1 MNRMPP
7 PEAHHTHAGPHTA
20 YDPSWRPP
28 YPPAFDNHPS
38 DSRRSSANS
47 QTALPPQPPG
57 YPVMPNREL
66 PQLTPEGP
74 YGRPN
79 GHGLPLHA
87 PVHSPQDPIPTHPN
101 FHQPMNG
108 APHEGSPDYRA
119 RMGYPP
125 PDQISSAEHTPVS
138 GALPPASQFMTPV
151 AQMANVTPPA
161 GYDQAFY
168 QNQTFGARQRKA
180 NRATQACD
188 QCRAR
193 KAKCDE
199 GRPNCSHC
207 KENNLGCVYKEVPPH
222 KQEKT
227 TQLVLDRLSQIE
239 SRMEERANRI
249 DEHLAKW
256 QDQMQEQM
264 RFNMAKEVKHTP
276 PTAQER
282 PSLPPPPVPVIKQ
295 DQPFK
300 TEMPRTQVSPNVF
313 DPGSQDLGAS
323 KFGQKL
329 PPMDPRLDQK
339 EAEGELSI
347 PVEHTTAAHKLLM
360 WPSIKRLLHPAHYDE
375 DYVMRLEEERGLIS
389 IYGQGE
395 ISYTA
400 DDSQLPMDGDSRGAR
415 PDVNGAGP
423 DANVDIDEFGNL
435 NLDAATARRYYDSY
449 LEHMFKLH
457 PFLME
462 GELNI
467 KVDSFI
473 RSYCRLNN
481 SPPSSSS
488 GYSRPARDGP
498 PPAKRRRS
506 NENLGVRG
514 EYMETI
520 PNPLRPRVG
529 KNIDNALVLLCL
541 ALGAICEAPTPL
553 PGPIMDKKIDYLNQP
568 IPAPLPPLT
577 PPQPANTTYVTN
589 ANGVLSPANSDSA
602 AMQMSFSNSLYSVP
616 TQPAGQAFP
625 NSPFTKGIEGLSRR
639 DVTNTRDE
647 QGNTKNY
654 QVIPGLT
661 LYGYA
666 TTILGHLQ
674 GGNELEH
681 VQCGLLA
688 GLYAGQLAHPFQS
701 HSWISQA
708 SRACQVL
715 VRTKRY
721 ERLEEGATQDLYNFA
736 YWTCLQLESDLLAEL
751 DIPASGISRSEGRMA
766 IPKGKWTIVLPND
779 LTAPETMMMLFYSA
793 QIHLR
798 KVLNRVHTDLYK
810 VEKQGQTRWSST
822 VQEALS
828 LNLDLWRNSLPH
840 SMQWSENDPPAD
852 EINAARMRAKYYGA
866 RYIIHRPLLYHALHY
881 GYTGARVG
889 PIGKSLVDSPTS
901 QQLSPSMM
909 HSAGRAPSMAR
920 MSSEMGSMPAALS
933 TDWQPPK
940 VRLHELPKKLKT
952 ACDICIR
959 SAIKSTEAFDGVGG
973 HRLVVTNIFGTAHAQ
988 FGNMLVLS
996 ATYMS
1001 SLKELVDQDQLD
1013 RLLVR
1018 TIGFLIQSENIS
1030 PTLRADA
1037 RILTEIYKKIFGRAP
1052 DLRRATKVS
1061 SQTPSMNSQTPSLSS
1076 QTPSLSSHTTSMSFP

>member
-7 PEAHHTHAGPHTA
+7 PEGHHTHAGPHPA
-20 YDPSWRPP
+20 YEPSWRSS
-28 YPPAFDNHPS
+28 YPSTFDSHHP
-38 DSRRSSANS
+38 DSRRPSATS
-47 QTALPPQPPG
+47 QTPLPPQPPG

-66 PQLTPEGP
+66 PQLTSEGP

-87 PVHSPQDPIPTHPN
+87 PVHSPQDTIPPHPN
-101 FHQPMNG
+101 FHQQMNG
-108 APHEGSPDYRA
+108 APHEGSPEYRA

-125 PDQISSAEHTPVS
+125 PDQINSAEHTPVS

-151 AQMANVTPPA
+151 VTMASATPPA

-168 QNQTFGARQRKA
+168 QNQSFGARQRKA

-227 TQLVLDRLSQIE
+227 TQLVLDRLAQMENNWDERFEKMQKQIL
-239 SRMEERANRI
+239 
-249 DEHLAKW
+249 EHILDKPDK
-256 QDQMQEQM
+256 QS
-264 RFNMAKEVKHTP
+264 P
-276 PTAQER
+276 PTVRER
-282 PSLPPPPVPVIKQ
+282 LDLPPPPPPVIKQ
-295 DQPFK
+295 DPPSVK
-300 TEMPRTQVSPNVF
+300 TENPPTQSSTPNVL
-313 DPGSQDLGAS
+313 DPGSQDVGAA
-323 KFGQKL
+323 KFPQAVGA
-329 PPMDPRLDQK
+329 MDPRLEDQK

-360 WPSIKRLLHPAHYDE
+360 WPSIKRLLHPEIYDE

-395 ISYTA
+395 ISFTA
-400 DDSQLPMDGDSRGAR
+400 DDSELPMTYTDTRPNGAR
-415 PDVNGAGP
+415 PDGDGAGLGA
-423 DANVDIDEFGNL
+423 DVDIDEFGHMK
-435 NLDAATARRYYDSY
+435 LDATTAKRYYDSY
-449 LEHMFKLH
+449 IAHMFKLH

-462 GELNI
+462 GELNL
-467 KVDSFI
+467 KVESFI
-473 RSYCRLNN
+473 RCYC
-481 SPPSSSS
+481 PPSKSPSSAS
-488 GYSRPARDGP
+488 NYTRLARDGP

-506 NENLGVRG
+506 NEHLGVRG
-514 EYMETI
+514 EFMETVS
-520 PNPLRPRVG
+520 NPVRPRVG
-529 KNIDNALVLLCL
+529 KNIDNALVLLCM
-541 ALGAICEAPTPL
+541 AIGAICEARAPL
-553 PGPIMDKKIDYLNQP
+553 PGPIMDKDIDYLRQV
-568 IPAPLPPLT
+568 IPAPLPPFV
-577 PPQPANTTYVTN
+577 PPPTVNGAYVT
-589 ANGVLSPANSDSA
+589 NGVLSPANSDSA
-602 AMQMSFSNSLYSVP
+602 AIPASLTHSLYGAP
-616 TQPAGQAFP
+616 MQPNNQPFP
-625 NSPFTKGIEGLSRR
+625 PAPPINERLKGLSRR
-639 DVTNTRDE
+639 DVTNIKDA
-647 QGNTKNY
+647 QGKKKNY
-654 QVIPGLT
+654 QDIPGLT

-666 TTILGHLQ
+666 TSILGHLQ

-681 VQCGLLA
+681 VQSGLLA

-721 ERLEEGATQDLYNFA
+721 ERLEEGPLQDLYNFA

-779 LTAPETMMMLFYSA
+779 LNAPQTMMMLFYSA

-828 LNLDLWRNSLPH
+828 LNLDLWRKSLPN
-840 SMQWSENDPPAD
+840 SMQWEENDPPAN

-881 GYTGARVG
+881 GHTGARVG
-889 PIGKSLVDSPTS
+889 PVGQSLVDSPTS
-901 QQLSPSMM
+901 QQLSPSML
-909 HSAGRAPSMAR
+909 HSAARAPNMAR
-920 MSSEMGSMPAALS
+920 MSSDMGSLPAVVS

-940 VRLHELPKKLKT
+940 VRLQDLPKKLKS
-952 ACDICIR
+952 ACDICIK

-973 HRLVVTNIFGTAHAQ
+973 HRLIVTNIFGTAHAQ

-1001 SLKELVDQDQLD
+1001 SLKELVEEDQLK
-1013 RLLVR
+1013 RLLTR
-1018 TIGFLIQSENIS
+1018 TIGFLVQSQNIS

-1037 RILTEIYKKIFGRAP
+1037 RILTEIYRKIFGHGP
-1052 DLRRATKVS
+1052 DLGK
-1061 SQTPSMNSQTPSLSS
+1061 
-1076 QTPSLSSHTTSMSFP
+1076 TTSMSSHTPSMSSQTTSASFP

>member
-1 MNRMPP
+1 MDRNPSP
-7 PEAHHTHAGPHTA
+7 DEHHVYAGP
-20 YDPSWRPP
+20 
-28 YPPAFDNHPS
+28 
-38 DSRRSSANS
+38 
-47 QTALPPQPPG
+47 LQPPG
-57 YPVMPNREL
+57 YSLMCNREL
-66 PQLTPEGP
+66 PQLTPEST

-79 GHGLPLHA
+79 GHGLPM
-87 PVHSPQDPIPTHPN
+87 HSRQDQVPPYPN
-101 FHQPMNG
+101 IHQPMNG
-108 APHEGSPDYRA
+108 APYEGSPDYRA

-125 PDQISSAEHTPVS
+125 LDRIISS
-138 GALPPASQFMTPV
+138 PPPSASHSTIHV
-151 AQMANVTPPA
+151 AQMASTTPPA
-161 GYDQAFY
+161 GYDRAFC
-168 QNQTFGARQRKA
+168 QSEAFRARQRKA
-180 NRATQACD
+180 NRATQACN

-207 KENNLGCVYKEVPPH
+207 KENNLGCVYKEVSPH

-227 TQLVLDRLSQIE
+227 TQLILDRLSQIE
-239 SRMEERANRI
+239 NRMEERDNSM
-249 DEHLAKW
+249 DERFEKM
-256 QDQMQEQM
+256 QMQMQEQM
-264 RFNMAKEVKHTP
+264 LNNLGK
-276 PTAQER
+276 
-282 PSLPPPPVPVIKQ
+282 LPPQTVQDRPVLPAPPPQPVIKQ
-295 DQPFK
+295 DLLLRAV
-300 TEMPRTQVSPNVF
+300 MPQTQVSTPNIL
-313 DPGSQDLGAS
+313 DLGSQDAAAP

-329 PPMDPRLDQK
+329 GPIEPRLDDQ
-339 EAEGELSI
+339 EAEGDLSI

-360 WPSIKRLLHPAHYDE
+360 WPSIKRLLHSAEYDE

-400 DDSQLPMDGDSRGAR
+400 DDSQLPTNGDPKGAQ
-415 PDVNGAGP
+415 PNGNCVGP
-423 DANVDIDEFGNL
+423 DADVDIDESGNL
-435 NLDAATARRYYDSY
+435 KLDAVTARRYYDSY
-449 LEHMFKLH
+449 FQHMFKLH

-473 RSYCRLNN
+473 RCYCRIN
-481 SPPSSSS
+481 SSPSSASN
-488 GYSRPARDGP
+488 YTRLPRDDP
-498 PPAKRRRS
+498 PPAKKRQS
-506 NENLGVRG
+506 NESLGVRG
-514 EYMETI
+514 GFMKAI
-520 PNPLRPRVG
+520 SNSLWPRVG
-529 KNIDNALVLLCL
+529 KNIDNALILLCL
-541 ALGAICEAPTPL
+541 ALGAICEARAPL
-553 PGPIMDKKIDYLNQP
+553 PGPIMDKKLDYLNQP
-568 IPAPLPPLT
+568 IPAPLPPFTLSPT
-577 PPQPANTTYVTN
+577 VNGTYVT
-589 ANGVLSPANSDSA
+589 NGVLSPANSDSA
-602 AMQMSFSNSLYSVP
+602 AMQMSLSSSLYSLP
-616 TQPAGQAFP
+616 TQPPGQSSH
-625 NSPFTKGIEGLSRR
+625 NSPFNKGIEGLSRR
-639 DVTNTRDE
+639 DVTKAHDE
-647 QGNTKNY
+647 QGNTRNY
-654 QVIPGLT
+654 QAIPGLT

-666 TTILGHLQ
+666 TAILGHLQ

-681 VQCGLLA
+681 VQCSLLA

-701 HSWISQA
+701 HSWIYQA

-766 IPKGKWTIVLPND
+766 IPKGKWTIILPND
-779 LTAPETMMMLFYSA
+779 LNAPQTMMMLFYSA

-828 LNLDLWRNSLPH
+828 LNLDLWRDSLPQN
-840 SMQWSENDPPAD
+840 MQWLESDPPAN

-881 GYTGARVG
+881 GHTGARVG
-889 PIGKSLVDSPTS
+889 LVGQSLVDSPTS
-901 QQLSPSMM
+901 QQLSPSIL
-909 HSAGRAPSMAR
+909 HSGAQDPKMASM
-920 MSSEMGSMPAALS
+920 SGDMGSMPATVS

-940 VRLHELPKKLKT
+940 VRLQDLPKKLKS
-952 ACDICIR
+952 ACDICIQ

-973 HRLVVTNIFGTAHAQ
+973 HRLVVTNIFGTSHAQ

-1001 SLKELVDQDQLD
+1001 SLKELVELETLE

-1018 TIGFLIQSENIS
+1018 TIGFLIQSKSIS

-1037 RILTEIYKKIFGRAP
+1037 RILTEIYEKIFHRAP
-1052 DLRRATKVS
+1052 DLRQASMS
-1061 SQTPSMNSQTPSLSS
+1061 SHTPSLSS
-1076 QTPSLSSHTTSMSFP
+1076 QTTGMSFF

>member
-7 PEAHHTHAGPHTA
+7 PDGHHAHAGPHTA
-20 YDPSWRPP
+20 YEHSWRPP
-28 YPPAFDNHPS
+28 YPPTFDSHPS
-38 DSRRSSANS
+38 DSRRSSANT
-47 QTALPPQPPG
+47 QTPLPPQPQG

-66 PQLTPEGP
+66 PQLTSEGP

-79 GHGLPLHA
+79 GHGMPLHA
-87 PVHSPQDPIPTHPN
+87 PVHSPQDPIPPHPN

-125 PDQISSAEHTPVS
+125 PDQINSAEHTPVS

-151 AQMANVTPPA
+151 AQMASVTPPA
-161 GYDQAFY
+161 GYDQGFY

-227 TQLVLDRLSQIE
+227 TQLVLDRLSQLDN
-239 SRMEERANRI
+239 RMDERENRM
-249 DEHLAKW
+249 DERFEKFQKQL
-256 QDQMQEQM
+256 QEQLL
-264 RFNMAKEVKHTP
+264 RNLGNMGQQP
-276 PTAQER
+276 PQPVQER
-282 PSLPPPPVPVIKQ
+282 PILPPPVIKQ
-295 DQPFK
+295 DPPLK
-300 TEMPRTQVSPNVF
+300 TEMPQTQASTPNVL
-313 DPGSQDLGAS
+313 DPGSQDSS
-323 KFGQKL
+323 KFGQAIG
-329 PPMDPRLDQK
+329 PMDPRLEDQK

-360 WPSIKRLLHPAHYDE
+360 WPSIKRLLHPALYDE

-400 DDSQLPMDGDSRGAR
+400 DDSELPMG
-415 PDVNGAGP
+415 NGANGSNGSNGSNHKP
-423 DANVDIDEFGNL
+423 KPEADGAGLDADVDIDEFGHL
-435 NLDAATARRYYDSY
+435 KLDSATARRYYLSY
-449 LEHMFKLH
+449 LKHMFKLH

-462 GELNI
+462 SELNF

-473 RSYCRLNN
+473 RCYCRPDT
-481 SPPSSSS
+481 SPSSASN
-488 GYSRPARDGP
+488 YTRLPRDGP

-514 EYMETI
+514 AYTETI
-520 PNPLRPRVG
+520 SNPLRPRVG
-529 KNIDNALVLLCL
+529 KNIDNALIMLCL
-541 ALGAICEAPTPL
+541 ALGAICEARAPL
-553 PGPIMDKKIDYLNQP
+553 PGPIMDQKIDYLSQT
-568 IPAPLPPLT
+568 IPSPLPPFT
-577 PPQPANTTYVTN
+577 RPPTLNGTYVT
-589 ANGVLSPANSDSA
+589 NGVLSPANSDSA
-602 AMQMSFSNSLYSVP
+602 AMQISHSHSLYSLPMQLSQSFPTVP
-616 TQPAGQAFP
+616 SKPL
-625 NSPFTKGIEGLSRR
+625 KGLSRR
-639 DVTNTRDE
+639 DVTATRDE

-654 QVIPGLT
+654 QAIPGLT

-666 TTILGHLQ
+666 TSILGNLQ

-766 IPKGKWTIVLPND
+766 IPKGKWTIILPND
-779 LTAPETMMMLFYSA
+779 LNAHNTMMMLFYSA

-828 LNLDLWRNSLPH
+828 LNLDLWRKSLPQ
-840 SMQWSENDPPAD
+840 SMQWEETDPPAN

-881 GYTGARVG
+881 GHTGARIGPVG
-889 PIGKSLVDSPTS
+889 QSLVDSPTS
-901 QQLSPSMM
+901 TQLSPSML
-909 HSAGRAPSMAR
+909 HSASRAPNMAR
-920 MSSEMGSMPAALS
+920 MSSDMGSMPAAVS

-952 ACDICIR
+952 ACDICIS

-1001 SLKELVDQDQLD
+1001 SLKELVEEDQLD
-1013 RLLVR
+1013 RLLSR
-1018 TIGFLIQSENIS
+1018 TIGFLVQSENIS

-1037 RILTEIYKKIFGRAP
+1037 RILTEIYHKIFDRDP
-1052 DLRRATKVS
+1052 KLTPPTDMNSHTPSMSSHTPSMS
-1061 SQTPSMNSQTPSLSS
+1061 SQTTSLS
-1076 QTPSLSSHTTSMSFP
+1076 FP

>member
-7 PEAHHTHAGPHTA
+7 PEGHHAHPGPHTA
-20 YDPSWRPP
+20 YEPAWRPSYGP
-28 YPPAFDNHPS
+28 SFDNHP
-38 DSRRSSANS
+38 DSRRPSANS
-47 QTALPPQPPG
+47 QTPLPPQPPPG
-57 YPVMPNREL
+57 YPVMPSREL
-66 PQLTPEGP
+66 PQLTSEGP

-79 GHGLPLHA
+79 GHGIPLHA
-87 PVHSPQDPIPTHPN
+87 PAHSPQDPMPPHPN

-125 PDQISSAEHTPVS
+125 PDQINSAEHTPVS
-138 GALPPASQFMTPV
+138 GALPPASQFMAPV
-151 AQMANVTPPA
+151 AQMASATPPA

-168 QNQTFGARQRKA
+168 PNQAFGARQRKA

-207 KENNLGCVYKEVPPH
+207 KENNLNCVYKEVPPH

-239 SRMEERANRI
+239 SRMEERDNRM
-249 DEHLAKW
+249 DERFEKMQKQMLE
-256 QDQMQEQM
+256 QMQAQLLY
-264 RFNMAKEVKHTP
+264 KPVLQ
-276 PTAQER
+276 PTQTLQEC
-282 PSLPPPPVPVIKQ
+282 PALPPPPPPVIKQ
-295 DQPFK
+295 DPPLK
-300 TEMPRTQVSPNVF
+300 TEMSQSKVSTPNF
-313 DPGSQDLGAS
+313 LDLGSQDAVALS
-323 KFGQKL
+323 KFSQHIGL
-329 PPMDPRLDQK
+329 LDPRLEDQK

-360 WPSIKRLLHPAHYDE
+360 WPSIKRLLHPAEYGE

-400 DDSQLPMDGDSRGAR
+400 DDSQLPMNGDSKCGRPDGD
-415 PDVNGAGP
+415 GAGP
-423 DANVDIDEFGNL
+423 DADVDIDEAGNL
-435 NLDAATARRYYDSY
+435 KLDAATARRYYSSY
-449 LEHMFKLH
+449 FEHMFKLH

-462 GELNI
+462 SELNF

-473 RSYCRLNN
+473 RCYCRLNS
-481 SPPSSSS
+481 SPSLASN
-488 GYSRPARDGP
+488 YTRLARDGP
-498 PPAKRRRS
+498 PPGKRRRS
-506 NENLGVRG
+506 NDNLGVRG
-514 EYMETI
+514 EFMETI
-520 PNPLRPRVG
+520 SNPPRPRVG
-529 KNIDNALVLLCL
+529 KNIDNAIVLLCL
-541 ALGAICEAPTPL
+541 ALGAICEARAPL
-553 PGPIMDKKIDYLNQP
+553 PGPIMDKKIAYHNQP
-568 IPAPLPPLT
+568 IPRPLT
-577 PPQPANTTYVTN
+577 PFVPPPTVNGTYVTH
-589 ANGVLSPANSDSA
+589 GVLSPANSDSA
-602 AMQMSFSNSLYSVP
+602 PMQMSSSGSLYSMP
-616 TQPAGQAFP
+616 IQLPGQSFP
-625 NSPFTKGIEGLSRR
+625 SAPMHERIQGLSRR
-639 DVTNTRDE
+639 DVTDTQDE

-654 QVIPGLT
+654 QAIPGLT

-666 TTILGHLQ
+666 TAILGHLQ

-681 VQCGLLA
+681 VQCALLA

-779 LTAPETMMMLFYSA
+779 LNAPQTMMMLFYSA

-828 LNLDLWRNSLPH
+828 LNLDLWRKSLPQN
-840 SMQWSENDPPAD
+840 MQWEESDPPAN

-881 GYTGARVG
+881 GHTGARVG
-889 PIGKSLVDSPTS
+889 PVGQSVVDSPTS
-901 QQLSPSMM
+901 QQLSPSML
-909 HSAGRAPSMAR
+909 HNAARALRMAR
-920 MSSEMGSMPAALS
+920 MPSEMGSMPAAVS
-933 TDWQPPK
+933 NDWQPPK
-940 VRLHELPKKLKT
+940 VRLHDLPKKLKT
-952 ACDICIR
+952 ACQICIA

-996 ATYMS
+996 ATFMS
-1001 SLKELVDQDQLD
+1001 SLNELVEPELLD

-1037 RILTEIYKKIFGRAP
+1037 RILTEIYQKIFDRAP
-1052 DLRRATKVS
+1052 DLSQATRMS
-1061 SQTPSMNSQTPSLSS
+1061 SNTPSLN
-1076 QTPSLSSHTTSMSFP
+1076 SHTTSISFT

>member
-7 PEAHHTHAGPHTA
+7 PDGHHGHPGPHTA
-20 YDPSWRPP
+20 YEPSWRPS
-28 YPPAFDNHPS
+28 YPPTFDNHPS
-38 DSRRSSANS
+38 DSRRSSATP
-47 QTALPPQPPG
+47 QTPLPPQPPG

-66 PQLTPEGP
+66 PQLISEGP

-87 PVHSPQDPIPTHPN
+87 PVHSPQDPMPPHPN

-125 PDQISSAEHTPVS
+125 PDQINSAEHTPVS
-138 GALPPASQFMTPV
+138 GALPPASQFMTHG
-151 AQMANVTPPA
+151 AQMASATPPA

-239 SRMEERANRI
+239 NRMEERANRM
-249 DEHLAKW
+249 DERFEKM
-256 QDQMQEQM
+256 QKQMQEQM
-264 RFNMAKEVKHTP
+264 QMQGPMFNKLVKQ
-276 PTAQER
+276 PTQTVQER
-282 PSLPPPPVPVIKQ
+282 PALLPPPPPPPVIKQ
-295 DQPFK
+295 DPPLK
-300 TEMPRTQVSPNVF
+300 TEMPPTQVSTPNVL
-313 DPGSQDLGAS
+313 DPGSSQDAAAS
-323 KFGQKL
+323 KFGQ
-329 PPMDPRLDQK
+329 PVGTMDPRLEDQK

-360 WPSIKRLLHPAHYDE
+360 WPSIKRLLHPAEYDE

-400 DDSQLPMDGDSRGAR
+400 DDSQLPMNGGDTKAR
-415 PDVNGAGP
+415 PDGDGAGP
-423 DANVDIDEFGNL
+423 DADVDIDEAGNL
-435 NLDAATARRYYDSY
+435 KLDATTARRYYQSY
-449 LEHMFKLH
+449 ITHMFNLH

-462 GELNI
+462 SELNI
-467 KVDSFI
+467 KIDCFI
-473 RSYCRLNN
+473 RCYCRPNT
-481 SPPSSSS
+481 SPSSTSN
-488 GYSRPARDGP
+488 YTRLARDGP

-506 NENLGVRG
+506 NDNLGVRG
-514 EYMETI
+514 EFMETVS
-520 PNPLRPRVG
+520 NPPRPRVG
-529 KNIDNALVLLCL
+529 KNIDNAMVLLCL
-541 ALGAICEAPTPL
+541 ALGAICEARAPL
-553 PGPIMDKKIDYLNQP
+553 PGPIMDKKVDYLHQH
-568 IPAPLPPLT
+568 IPAPLPPFV
-577 PPQPANTTYVTN
+577 PPPTVNGTYVT
-589 ANGVLSPANSDSA
+589 NGVLSPANSDSA
-602 AMQMSFSNSLYSVP
+602 PMQMSLSSSLYGMP
-616 TQPAGQAFP
+616 TQSPGQSFSTAP
-625 NSPFTKGIEGLSRR
+625 MKEDIKGLSRR
-639 DVTNTRDE
+639 DVTDTHDE

-654 QVIPGLT
+654 QAIPGLT

-666 TTILGHLQ
+666 TAILGHLQ

-751 DIPASGISRSEGRMA
+751 DIPASGISRSEGRLA
-766 IPKGKWTIVLPND
+766 IPKGKWTLILPND
-779 LTAPETMMMLFYSA
+779 LNAPQTMMMLFYSA

-828 LNLDLWRNSLPH
+828 LNLDLWRKSLPQ
-840 SMQWSENDPPAD
+840 SMQWDESDPPAT

-881 GYTGARVG
+881 GHTGARVG
-889 PIGKSLVDSPTS
+889 PVGQSLVDSPTS
-901 QQLSPSMM
+901 QQLSPSML
-909 HSAGRAPSMAR
+909 HSAARAPKMAR
-920 MSSEMGSMPAALS
+920 MSSKMGSMPAAVS

-940 VRLHELPKKLKT
+940 VRLHELPKKLKA
-952 ACDICIR
+952 ACHICIQ

-996 ATYMS
+996 ATFMS
-1001 SLKELVDQDQLD
+1001 SLQELVEPEQLE

-1018 TIGFLIQSENIS
+1018 TIGFLVQSENIS

-1037 RILTEIYKKIFGRAP
+1037 RILTQIYKKIFGYPP
-1052 DLRRATKVS
+1052 DLTQANSMS
-1061 SQTPSMNSQTPSLSS
+1061 SHTPSLNSHTPSLSS
-1076 QTPSLSSHTTSMSFP
+1076 QTTSMSFP

>member
-7 PEAHHTHAGPHTA
+7 PEGHHAHPGPHTA
-20 YDPSWRPP
+20 YEPSWRPS
-28 YPPAFDNHPS
+28 YPPSFDNHP
-38 DSRRSSANS
+38 DSRRPSANS
-47 QTALPPQPPG
+47 QTPLPPQPPG

-66 PQLTPEGP
+66 PQLTSEGP

-87 PVHSPQDPIPTHPN
+87 PVHSPQDPMPPHPN

-125 PDQISSAEHTPVS
+125 PDQINSAEHTPVS

-151 AQMANVTPPA
+151 AQMASATPPA

-168 QNQTFGARQRKA
+168 QNQAFGARQRKA

-239 SRMEERANRI
+239 NRMEERDNRM
-249 DEHLAKW
+249 DERFEKMQKQMLE
-256 QDQMQEQM
+256 QMQAQM
-264 RFNMAKEVKHTP
+264 VNKPVKQ
-276 PTAQER
+276 PTQTVPER
-282 PSLPPPPVPVIKQ
+282 PVLPPPPPVIKQ
-295 DQPFK
+295 DPPLK
-300 TEMPRTQVSPNVF
+300 TEMLQSQASPPNVL
-313 DPGSQDLGAS
+313 DPGSQDVGASS
-323 KFGQKL
+323 KFGQNIGPL
-329 PPMDPRLDQK
+329 DPRLEDQK

-360 WPSIKRLLHPAHYDE
+360 WPSIKRLLHPAVYDE

-400 DDSQLPMDGDSRGAR
+400 DDSQLPMDGDSKGGR
-415 PDVNGAGP
+415 PDGDGAGP
-423 DANVDIDEFGNL
+423 DADVDIDVAGNL
-435 NLDAATARRYYDSY
+435 RLDATTAKRYYASY
-449 LEHMFKLH
+449 LEHMFRLH

-462 GELNI
+462 SELNF
-467 KVDSFI
+467 KVDCFI
-473 RSYCRLNN
+473 RCYCRLNT
-481 SPPSSSS
+481 SPSSASN
-488 GYSRPARDGP
+488 YSRIARDGP
-498 PPAKRRRS
+498 PPTKRRRS
-506 NENLGVRG
+506 NDNLGVRG
-514 EYMETI
+514 EFMETI
-520 PNPLRPRVG
+520 SNPLRPRVG
-529 KNIDNALVLLCL
+529 KNIDNAMVLLCL
-541 ALGAICEAPTPL
+541 ALGAICEARAPL
-553 PGPIMDKKIDYLNQP
+553 PGPIMDKKITYRDQL
-568 IPAPLPPLT
+568 IPRPLLPFV
-577 PPQPANTTYVTN
+577 PQPTVNGTYVT
-589 ANGVLSPANSDSA
+589 NGVLSPANSDSVP
-602 AMQMSFSNSLYSVP
+602 MQMSLSSSIYSMP
-616 TQPAGQAFP
+616 TQPPGQSFP
-625 NSPFTKGIEGLSRR
+625 AAPMSEHIKGLSRR
-639 DVTNTRDE
+639 DVTDTHDE

-654 QVIPGLT
+654 QAIPGLT

-666 TTILGHLQ
+666 TAILGHLQ

-681 VQCGLLA
+681 VQCALLA

-779 LTAPETMMMLFYSA
+779 LTAPQTMMMLFYSA

-828 LNLDLWRNSLPH
+828 LNLDLWRKSLPQ
-840 SMQWSENDPPAD
+840 SMQWEENDPPAN

-881 GYTGARVG
+881 GHTGARVG
-889 PIGKSLVDSPTS
+889 PVGQSLVDSPTS
-901 QQLSPSMM
+901 QQLSPSML
-909 HSAGRAPSMAR
+909 HSSARATKMAR
-920 MSSEMGSMPAALS
+920 MSSEMGSMPAAVS

-940 VRLHELPKKLKT
+940 VRLHDLPKKLKA
-952 ACDICIR
+952 ACEICIA

-996 ATYMS
+996 ATFIS
-1001 SLKELVDQDQLD
+1001 SLQELVEPEQLD

-1037 RILTEIYKKIFGRAP
+1037 RILTEIYQKIFDRAP
-1052 DLRRATKVS
+1052 DLSQASMS
-1061 SQTPSMNSQTPSLSS
+1061 SHTPSLNSHTPSLSS
-1076 QTPSLSSHTTSMSFP
+1076 QTTSMSFP

>member
-1 MNRMPP
+1 MIP
-7 PEAHHTHAGPHTA
+7 HGVLHT
-20 YDPSWRPP
+20 
-28 YPPAFDNHPS
+28 PPAFDNHPS

-529 KNIDNALVLLCL
+529 KNIDNAL
-541 ALGAICEAPTPL
+541 
-553 PGPIMDKKIDYLNQP
+553 
-568 IPAPLPPLT
+568 
-577 PPQPANTTYVTN
+577 PANTTYVTN

-909 HSAGRAPSMAR
+909 HSAGRAPSMA
-920 MSSEMGSMPAALS
+920 L
-933 TDWQPPK
+933 
-940 VRLHELPKKLKT
+940 RLHELPKKLKT

>member
-7 PEAHHTHAGPHTA
+7 PEGHHAHAGPHPA
-20 YDPSWRPP
+20 YEPSWRPS
-28 YPPAFDNHPS
+28 YPPTFDNHPS
-38 DSRRSSANS
+38 DSRRSSATS
-47 QTALPPQPPG
+47 QTPLPPQPPG

-66 PQLTPEGP
+66 PQLTSEGP

-79 GHGLPLHA
+79 GHGHGLPLHA
-87 PVHSPQDPIPTHPN
+87 PVHSPQDPIPPHPN

-125 PDQISSAEHTPVS
+125 PDQINSAEHTPVS
-138 GALPPASQFMTPV
+138 GALPPASQFMTPG
-151 AQMANVTPPA
+151 AQMTSATPPA

-168 QNQTFGARQRKA
+168 PNPTFGARQRKA

-239 SRMEERANRI
+239 SRMEERENRREERDNRM
-249 DEHLAKW
+249 DERFEKMQKQL
-256 QDQMQEQM
+256 QEQM
-264 RFNMAKEVKHTP
+264 LLNKPGKQPLQTI
-276 PTAQER
+276 QER
-282 PSLPPPPVPVIKQ
+282 PALPPPPPPVIKQ
-295 DQPFK
+295 DPPLK
-300 TEMPRTQVSPNVF
+300 TEMPPTQASTPNVL
-313 DPGSQDLGAS
+313 DPGSQDVGTS
-323 KFGQKL
+323 KFGQ
-329 PPMDPRLDQK
+329 PVGAMDPMLEEQK

-360 WPSIKRLLHPAHYDE
+360 WPSIKRLLHPALYDE

-395 ISYTA
+395 ISFTA
-400 DDSQLPMDGDSRGAR
+400 DDSELPMGSKDTRPGGAR
-415 PDVNGAGP
+415 PDGDGAGP
-423 DANVDIDEFGNL
+423 DADVDIDEFGHMK
-435 NLDAATARRYYDSY
+435 LDATTAKRYYDSY
-449 LEHMFKLH
+449 IAHMFKLH

-462 GELNI
+462 GELNL

-473 RSYCRLNN
+473 RCYC
-481 SPPSSSS
+481 PPSTSPSSAS
-488 GYSRPARDGP
+488 NYTRLVRDAP

-506 NENLGVRG
+506 NENLGARG
-514 EYMETI
+514 EFMETI
-520 PNPLRPRVG
+520 SNPVRPRVG
-529 KNIDNALVLLCL
+529 KNIDNALVMLCM
-541 ALGAICEAPTPL
+541 AIGAICEAGAPL
-553 PGPIMDKKIDYLNQP
+553 PGPIMDKNIDYLRQS
-568 IPAPLPPLT
+568 IPAPLLPFVPSPT
-577 PPQPANTTYVTN
+577 VNGTYVT
-589 ANGVLSPANSDSA
+589 NGVLSPANSDSA
-602 AMQMSFSNSLYSVP
+602 AMPVSLTHSLYGMPMQANNQSFPSAP
-616 TQPAGQAFP
+616 TERLP
-625 NSPFTKGIEGLSRR
+625 GLSRR
-639 DVTNTRDE
+639 DVTNTNDT
-647 QGNTKNY
+647 QGNKKNY
-654 QVIPGLT
+654 QAIPGLT

-666 TTILGHLQ
+666 TAILGHLQ

-681 VQCGLLA
+681 VQSGLLA

-721 ERLEEGATQDLYNFA
+721 ERLEEGPLQDLYNFA

-779 LTAPETMMMLFYSA
+779 LNAPQTMMMLFYSA

-828 LNLDLWRNSLPH
+828 LNLDLWRKSLPQ
-840 SMQWSENDPPAD
+840 SMQWEENDPPAN

-881 GYTGARVG
+881 GHTGARVG
-889 PIGKSLVDSPTS
+889 PVGQSLVDSPTS
-901 QQLSPSMM
+901 QQLSPSML
-909 HSAGRAPSMAR
+909 HSAARAPNMAR
-920 MSSEMGSMPAALS
+920 MSSDMGSMPAAVS

-940 VRLHELPKKLKT
+940 VRLHELPKKLKA
-952 ACDICIR
+952 ACDICVK

-996 ATYMS
+996 ATFMS
-1001 SLKELVDQDQLD
+1001 SLKELVEADQLE
-1013 RLLVR
+1013 RLLTR

-1037 RILTEIYKKIFGRAP
+1037 RILTEIHRKIFGRLP
-1052 DLRRATKVS
+1052 DMGQATSMS
-1061 SQTPSMNSQTPSLSS
+1061 SHTPSM
-1076 QTPSLSSHTTSMSFP
+1076 SSHTTSMSFP